1 MWRKGARLPWAPT
14 IVTGI
19 NTIATL
25 SRNTTDMRISLAPL
39 QYFWKKDDVLAFYN
53 EVRSWPVD
61 IVYLGETVCS
71 KRRELRRQDWLNLA
85 DSLRNSGKE
94 VVLSSLALIEAESE
108 LSSLKKWVD
117 QPDFLIEA
125 NDMAAVQLCHQL
137 QKPFVAGPS
146 LGLYNHEALLYLQG
160 LNMVRWVM
168 AIDQS
173 KHTLAR
179 ILEHWPD
186 VHVPPQV
193 EVTAWG
199 RPPLAWSARC
209 FSARA
214 QQRSKD
220 DCELCCLQDPDG
232 LPLTTREGSAF
243 LRINGIQVQGD
254 AIQDLGPELPELTE
268 YGVDIVRLYPQQGIE
283 ETVHAFAAAI
293 REGHALPRRGACN
306 GFWHGQAGL
315 QLV

>member
-1 MWRKGARLPWAPT
+1 
-14 IVTGI
+14 
-19 NTIATL
+19 
-25 SRNTTDMRISLAPL
+25 MRISLAPL
-39 QYFWKKDDVLAFYN
+39 QYFWKKEDVLAFYDD
-53 EVRSWPVD
+53 VRSWPID

-71 KRRELRRQDWLNLA
+71 KRRELRRPDWLAIA
-85 DSLRNSGKE
+85 DSLQSSGKE

-117 QPDFLIEA
+117 QPGFMVEA
-125 NDMAAVQLCHQL
+125 NDMAAVQLCRQL
-137 QKPFVAGPS
+137 GKPFVAGPS
-146 LGLYNHEALLYLQG
+146 LGLYNHEALAYLQD
-160 LNMVRWVM
+160 LDMVRWVM

-173 KHTLAR
+173 KNTLTS
-179 ILEHWPD
+179 ILDHWPQNQ
-186 VHVPPQV
+186 PRPEV

-232 LPLTTREGSAF
+232 LPLKTREGAAF

-254 AIQDLGPELPELTE
+254 AIQDLGPELPELAKR
-268 YGVDIVRLYPQQGIE
+268 GVDIVRLYPQQGIK
-283 ETVHAFAAAI
+283 ETVHAFATAI
-293 REGHALPRRGACN
+293 KEKHHLPRQGACN

-315 QLV
+315 NLV